1 VDGSR
6 LVDGLGRVLAI
17 RQAQH
22 QLVAGNLANAD
33 TPGFRARA
41 LDFDGL
47 LERAFEARDG
57 DDVVRGRVVEEE
69 PAPWA
74 TDGNSV
80 QLERETDR
88 MTANLVQYQA
98 VASGLSRH
106 LALLRFAAG
115 DGR

>member
-1 VDGSR
+1 MDGSR
-6 LVDGLGRVLAI
+6 LVDGLGRVLAV

-22 QLVAGNLANAD
+22 QLVAGNLANAE

-47 LERAFEARDG
+47 LTRAMEAPDAPDLRS
-57 DDVVRGRVVEEE
+57 RVVEEA

-80 QLERETDR
+80 QLERETAR
-88 MTANLVQYQA
+88 MMANMVQYQA
-98 VASGLSRH
+98 VSSGLSRH
-106 LALLRFAAG
+106 LAMLRFAAG